1 MTQLVWLRNDLR
13 LADNPALTRAL
24 ALSKES
30 PGDSMALCFV
40 LTPAQWRRHD
50 WGATRIDLLLRC
62 LETLAADLAALGI
75 PFHLL
80 QARTFKE
87 SNEALLTLCREL
99 EVHQVHA
106 NEEYAVNERQRDR
119 ELKQALRER
128 GADLMI
134 YRDQTVVPV
143 DALRTGSG
151 DPYGVFTPFSRQW
164 RRWVEEN
171 PMTLFAPPQP
181 QGEPLTPAPVPPLSR
196 LLPEL
201 GESTG
206 HWFAAGESAA
216 HQALEA
222 FTRERIGGYKAQ
234 RDFPAEPA
242 TSLLSPYL
250 ALGVLSGRQCLYQAQ
265 QALASQ
271 KGIGEG
277 AHTWITEI
285 CWRDFYVSILYHHP
299 RVGKHK
305 AYKPDTDTLPWNPPG
320 EHFQAWCEGRTGIPL
335 VDAAMRQLNQTGWMH
350 NRLRMVTAMFL
361 SKNLFIDWREGERYF
376 MEKLLDGYLASN
388 NGGWQW
394 SASTGTDAA
403 PYFRIFNPVT
413 QSERFDPD
421 GDFIRRYVPE
431 IAHLQGKAIH
441 DPSRA
446 GGVAGYPA
454 PIVDLKESRKEA
466 IARFQSLKK

>member
-24 ALSKES
+24 ALSREKDES
-30 PGDSMALCFV
+30 VALCYI
-40 LTPAQWRRHD
+40 LTPAQWQSHD
-50 WGATRIDLLLRC
+50 WGAPRTDLLLRC
-62 LETLAADLAALGI
+62 LESLSRDAAALGL
-75 PFHLL
+75 PMHLL
-80 QARTFKE
+80 QAQTFRDG
-87 SNEALLTLCREL
+87 NQALLDLCQRL
-99 EVHQVHA
+99 AIRQVHA
-106 NEEYAVNERQRDR
+106 NEEYAVNERRRDR
-119 ELKQALRER
+119 DLKKALRAR
-128 GADLMI
+128 DADLLI

-143 DALRTGSG
+143 NALKTGSG
-151 DPYGVFTPFSRQW
+151 EPYAVFTPFSRQW

-171 PMTLFAPPQP
+171 PIQLLPAPAP
-181 QGEPLTPAPVPPLSR
+181 QGPALTPTPVP
-196 LLPEL
+196 EL
-201 GESTG
+201 ASLRCERG
-206 HWFAAGESAA
+206 HWFAAGEQAA
-216 HQALEA
+216 HRALEA
-222 FTRERIGGYKAQ
+222 FTREKMGQYKAR

-265 QALASQ
+265 QIQATGQ
-271 KGIGEG
+271 GGEG
-277 AHTWITEI
+277 AHTWITEL
-285 CWRDFYVSILYHHP
+285 CWRDFYVTILYHHP
-299 RVGKHK
+299 RVSRHR
-305 AYKPDTDTLPWNPPG
+305 AYKTDTDSLPWNPPG
-320 EHFQAWCEGRTGIPL
+320 EHFRAWCEGRTGIPL

-376 MEKLLDGYLASN
+376 MENLLDGYLASN

-413 QSERFDPD
+413 QSERFDPK
-421 GDFIRRYVPE
+421 GDFIRHYVPE

-441 DPSRA
+441 DPQRT
-446 GGVAGYPA
+446 GGVPGYPA

-466 IARFQSLKK
+466 IARFQTLKK